1 MEFLNITAEYDTLAL
16 SRIEGIDTY
25 NSRFNL
31 LVTNLKKKPYDIL
44 NHRKDNFDI
53 DFADFKLQL
62 EEFNVGH
69 CFVSHITGSVM
80 LYVIIC
86 LLQTQLREHMDSFY
100 QNLTSVQRAI
110 EFTQRFQ
117 RCVCPCLENHLVQ
130 SYCI

>member
-44 NHRKDNFDI
+44 NHRKDSFDI

-62 EEFNVGH
+62 EEFNVSH
-69 CFVSHITGSVM
+69 CLVSHSYMQCVVHYRHSFGSTWTAFTRTSLQCREQLSSLNDFKGVYICVSKIA
-80 LYVIIC
+80 LYSLIAAKSGI
-86 LLQTQLREHMDSFY
+86 
-100 QNLTSVQRAI
+100 
-110 EFTQRFQ
+110 
-117 RCVCPCLENHLVQ
+117 
-130 SYCI
+130 